1 MPLSEKI
8 IPMKN
13 RKKIKTR
20 LISMVAYKN
29 AGLLDI
35 SGPLEVF
42 TLANVFISK
51 ETGSDIPAYKTEILS
66 TKKGPVVMSSGITLY
81 ADRAFSSSAAGT
93 DTLMVAGGPG
103 ADEAAKDEELIKL
116 LRKVKNRI
124 RRLASICNGAIIFA
138 EADLLNRRK
147 ATTHWAIC
155 DQLARDYPEVQVEHD
170 TIFVR
175 DGHIYSSAGVTAGI
189 DLSLALLEE
198 DYGRKIAMTV
208 AKFLVLFMKRQGGQS
223 QFSSY
228 LSLQSNGNGHLKGL
242 PEWIINNPGKN
253 LSIEELAAKAA
264 MSERNFSRVF
274 TKETGMS
281 PGKFIESVRIEYAAS
296 CLENTKMS
304 FDQIAEAS
312 GFRSA
317 ERMRR
322 AFVRHLHVLPGT
334 YRKRFGI

>member
-1 MPLSEKI
+1 
-8 IPMKN
+8 MKQN
-13 RKKIKTR
+13 SKMKTR
-20 LISMVAYKN
+20 LISMVTYEN
-29 AGLLDI
+29 AGLLDV

-51 ETGSDIPAYKTEILS
+51 ENDSDIPAYKTEILAR
-66 TKKGPVVMSSGITLY
+66 KKGPVLMSSGITLY

-103 ADEAAKDEELIKL
+103 ADEAAKDKGLIKL
-116 LRKVKNRI
+116 LREVNTRT

-138 EADLLNRRK
+138 EADLLNQRK
-147 ATTHWAIC
+147 ATTHWAVC

-223 QFSSY
+223 QFSAY
-228 LSLQSNGNGHLKGL
+228 LSLQSNGSGALKGL
-242 PEWIINNPGKN
+242 PEWIVNNPGKD
-253 LSIEELAAKAA
+253 LSIEELSAKAA
-264 MSERNFSRVF
+264 MSERNFERVF
-274 TKETGMS
+274 KKETGMT
-281 PGKFIESVRIEYAAS
+281 PGKFIETVRIEYAA
-296 CLENTKMS
+296 
-304 FDQIAEAS
+304 
-312 GFRSA
+312 
-317 ERMRR
+317 
-322 AFVRHLHVLPGT
+322 P
-334 YRKRFGI
+334 